1 MKENSLKT
9 FNLIQPLNTFKVF
22 KEIIILLAEKKCLLN
37 LFLVILGIRVTTE
50 KKHLKSCNYIIHQ

>member
-22 KEIIILLAEKKCLLN
+22 KEILILLAEKKCLLN

-50 KKHLKSCNYIIHQ
+50 KKHLKSCNHIIQQ

>member
-22 KEIIILLAEKKCLLN
+22 KEILILLAEKKCLLN

-50 KKHLKSCNYIIHQ
+50 KKNIKKVVTI